1 MPLKEPPPPS
11 GLSRRLPTSKP
22 TDADAVRAFLEP
34 GTPPPGEAPAAA
46 VVEEPARAAARPSPG
61 LYAARTFRLR
71 ADHIDSLKRH
81 KDAYNAL
88 RRLPTAP
95 LTMDELGRI
104 IVAHFLKHGDVQAL
118 IDELRPLSS

>member
-11 GLSRRLPTSKP
+11 GLSRRPPTFKP
-22 TDADAVRAFLEP
+22 TDADAVRGFL
-34 GTPPPGEAPAAA
+34 APAAPA
-46 VVEEPARAAARPSPG
+46 VGETETEPARAAARPAPG

-71 ADHIDSLKRH
+71 ADQIDSLKRH

-104 IVAHFLKHGDVQAL
+104 IVAHFLKHSDVQVL